1 MPSLGF
7 QPRLDASTSVLF
19 TYHFPLILGLG
30 TKFLDSNVV
39 QGSTKYVDT
48 GTCIS
53 WQNHSDPARCGRL
66 FLMGES
72 LGSRCGLHPDYRN

>member
-39 QGSTKYVDT
+39 QGSTKYE
-48 GTCIS
+48 
-53 WQNHSDPARCGRL
+53 QNHSDPARCGRL